1 MCPMKKTGG
10 KSAGLGRLRKDIDKL
25 DDGIVKLLGKRAERA
40 LEIGRIKSKTG
51 APVVDP
57 KREAEIVSRIK
68 RLNKKL
74 PEKSLE
80 AIYREI
86 FCASHTIETPMAA
99 ARAVKKKTTEAAEIK
114 KPARVAY
121 LGPAGTFSNEAAVE
135 IFGASS
141 EFRSCPDFPA
151 IFKEVEE
158 WLADFGVLPVE
169 NSVGGSVDAS
179 LDLLN
184 LSPLKIVGEKTIQV
198 RQCLASKLKSIDDVK
213 TLISHQQ
220 PLAQCRRFIAAR
232 LPNAGIIER
241 LSTTSAAAEAATT
254 PGSAAICSLAAA
266 GNYKLN
272 VLREGIED
280 FPSFTRFV
288 VLSNREAGPTG
299 RDKTSIAVTIKNK
312 PGELYRLLGIFH
324 KRKINLTMIVSRPIP
339 DSNWGYLFFIDF
351 DGHRDDKQAAGAL
364 KAIAD
369 AGASLK
375 ILGSYPREK

>member
-10 KSAGLGRLRKDIDKL
+10 GSDGLGRLRKEIDKL
-25 DDGIVKLLGKRAERA
+25 DDGIVELLGKRAKCA

-51 APVVDP
+51 APVVDA

-74 PEKSLE
+74 PQKSLE

-86 FCASHTIETPMAA
+86 FSASHAIETPASA
-99 ARAVKKKTTEAAEIK
+99 ARPVKIKATEAPGVR

-121 LGPAGTFSNEAAVE
+121 LGPAGTFSNEAAIE
-135 IFGASS
+135 IFGSSS
-141 EFRSCPDFPA
+141 EFLSCPDFPA

-158 WLADFGVLPVE
+158 GRADFGVLPVE
-169 NSVGGSVDAS
+169 NSVGGSVNAS

-241 LSTTSAAAEAATT
+241 LSTTSAAAEAAEREY
-254 PGSAAICSLAAA
+254 SAAICSLMAAA
-266 GNYKLN
+266 SYKLN
-272 VLREGIED
+272 VLQEGIED

-299 RDKTSIAVTIKNK
+299 RDKTSIAVTIKNE

-339 DSNWGYLFFIDF
+339 DSGWGYLFFIDF
-351 DGHRDDKQAAGAL
+351 DGHKEDKNAGRAL
-364 KAIAD
+364 KTIED
-369 AGASLK
+369 TGASLK
-375 ILGSYPREK
+375 IFGSYPREK